1 MHTVRSV
8 TDLKP
13 LLTVI
18 SVVTLV
24 TGCTTRARL
33 AQDFRNDR
41 DRCVGELFMD
51 RSSSNCGWL
60 DVIEMRTLDERNDE
74 YLIASD
80 HMGRCRWS
88 YIVDRATRRVIGWR
102 YVSGEDNCYNRIDW
116 LGPW

>member
-1 MHTVRSV
+1 
-8 TDLKP
+8 
-13 LLTVI
+13 
-18 SVVTLV
+18 
-24 TGCTTRARL
+24 
-33 AQDFRNDR
+33 
-41 DRCVGELFMD
+41 
-51 RSSSNCGWL
+51 
-60 DVIEMRTLDERNDE
+60 MRTLDERNDE